1 TDRQIISQRTPI
13 GVDRSWSQAQLN
25 LKLEPGR
32 RHRMPSNGWPAPGRL
47 GVFHAPEVIHGI
59 HREGSLPR
67 RPLLPRDCYGCG
79 YFHPISLSFPFLITF
94 PSPRGRPPRHEN
106 GGYPERLT
114 LWDERRPGL
123 CWCSKPAITLARVA

>member
-1 TDRQIISQRTPI
+1 MATTFVRPASAWPVRKVVYVAGNFGAIGTERINAVTLTDRQIISQRTPI

-32 RHRMPSNGWPAPGRL
+32 RQRMPSNGWPAPGRL

-79 YFHPISLSFPFLITF
+79 CFHPISLNFPFLIT
-94 PSPRGRPPRHEN
+94 
-106 GGYPERLT
+106 
-114 LWDERRPGL
+114 
-123 CWCSKPAITLARVA
+123 